1 MSNFDRRIAR
11 LEQALEAT
19 DIEDIARMTSE
30 ERGQLMIEIL
40 APYVGEERARAH
52 VHRVRTPH
60 IFKNSSGLLM
70 KSQSGLVLFWR
81 DRLRGRSGGQ
91 AYKTQRRRAAI
102 VRASNLS
109 KSHWR
114 A

>member
-52 VHRVRTPH
+52 VHRLRTDPAY
-60 IFKNSSGLLM
+60 F
-70 KSQSGLVLFWR
+70 QEE
-81 DRLRGRSGGQ
+81 LRIINEVAERAGIILGR
-91 AYKTQRRRAAI
+91 
-102 VRASNLS
+102 
-109 KSHWR
+109 
-114 A
+114 